1 MSRSLL
7 SITELGETGLR
18 RMLDTSDHMAEVNRR
33 PNPKVPA
40 LRGKTVCNVFFE
52 DSTRTRLSF
61 ETAAKRLSADTM
73 NFSVSQSSLNK
84 GESLRDT
91 VETIAAMG
99 VDAFVIRHG
108 SSGAPWQI
116 GEWTSIS
123 VINAGDGWH
132 AHPTQALL
140 DMYTVRTALN
150 RPISVDGG
158 SFDGLRVAMVGDI
171 KHSRVARSATEA
183 FKLLGA
189 DVTWVSPKTLLP
201 PVHDESVVANLDEV
215 IEDVDVL
222 YLLRMQN
229 ERMSE
234 ALVPHLREYTARF
247 GLTPE
252 RAARIGR
259 HVLVMHPGPM
269 NRGVEMAVDPGEL
282 PGSVINQQV
291 TNGINVRMAV
301 SIRAARE
308 WLGEL
313 THREY
318 GIMNILITNARLI
331 DQTGERLASVRISDG
346 IIIEIGDQLAPDSD
360 NSGAEHLID
369 AAGLVISPGFVDL
382 HVHLR
387 EPGREEAETIET
399 GSRGA
404 ALGGFTAVVAMPNT
418 DPYAGLGRSCG
429 VRPPAR
435 EARWPL

>member
-7 SITELGETGLR
+7 SIAELGETGLR
-18 RMLDTSDHMAEVNRR
+18 RLLDISEHMAEVNRR

-108 SSGAPWQI
+108 SSGAPWQL
-116 GEWTSIS
+116 GEWTSAS

-150 RPISVDGG
+150 RPVSFDGG

-171 KHSRVARSATEA
+171 KHSRVARSTTEA

-201 PVHDESVVANLDEV
+201 PTHDENVVANLDQV
-215 IEDVDVL
+215 IDDIDIL

-252 RAARIGR
+252 RAARLGQ

-301 SIRAARE
+301 LFE
-308 WLGEL
+308 LLGSGSENSL
-313 THREY
+313 T
-318 GIMNILITNARLI
+318 G
-331 DQTGERLASVRISDG
+331 
-346 IIIEIGDQLAPDSD
+346 
-360 NSGAEHLID
+360 
-369 AAGLVISPGFVDL
+369 
-382 HVHLR
+382 
-387 EPGREEAETIET
+387 
-399 GSRGA
+399 
-404 ALGGFTAVVAMPNT
+404 NT
-418 DPYAGLGRSCG
+418 ES
-429 VRPPAR
+429 
-435 EARWPL
+435 